1 MMDCHV
7 SQFYEWMPY
16 NQNKLDQVP
25 EDPAERKKWTAEQW
39 LPPMERDADR
49 FRDLLKK
56 LYGEERGA
64 KVRYA
69 EALEFG
75 EYGGKIDESMFKR
88 LFPFFD

>member
-1 MMDCHV
+1 
-7 SQFYEWMPY
+7 MPY

-25 EDPAERKKWTAEQW
+25 EDPAERKSGRQNSGCRPWKGRRS
-39 LPPMERDADR
+39 LPRSAQET
-49 FRDLLKK
+49 LW
-56 LYGEERGA
+56 RGA
-64 KVRYA
+64 GRQVRYA

>member
-1 MMDCHV
+1 
-7 SQFYEWMPY
+7 
-16 NQNKLDQVP
+16 
-25 EDPAERKKWTAEQW
+25 
-39 LPPMERDADR
+39 MERDADR